1 MHVSPEDPP
10 QLGDRFQPS
19 NSLMDVRKCE
29 SEPLMPKMHK
39 YAFFA
44 KSCLVICNLTIL
56 DDAEVFISY
65 LNHLIDMTHPLDF
78 SGKK

>member
-39 YAFFA
+39 DAFFA
-44 KSCLVICNLTIL
+44 KSCPVICNLTIL
-56 DDAEVFISY
+56 RFMSFHFFT
-65 LNHLIDMTHPLDF
+65 NHKSLYQYKLYDF
-78 SGKK
+78 KGQ